1 MGTRI
6 LDSIQSPD
14 ALSLL
19 SVEEL
24 EILASEIRQ
33 EIIEVTS
40 KNGGHVASS
49 LGAVEIILAAHSQL
63 HSPHD
68 RFLFDV
74 GHQSYAHMLVT
85 GRVDE
90 FDTLRTY
97 KGLSGFPKPQSN
109 PHDVHPSGHAS
120 DSLSVAYG
128 LARAR
133 DLRGGD
139 EKIVTLIGDA
149 SIAGGMAFEALND
162 IGQAQTPMV
171 IILNDNEM
179 SISRNV
185 GALAK
190 HLGDV
195 RMSSGYRNSRDSM
208 QDFMEHQM
216 SAAGKMMLRLGRNAK
231 DSLKQ
236 FVLPESTLFEKL
248 GIICTPPV
256 NGHDIALLQR
266 MIRSALDADAPV
278 LIHAVTKKGAGYEP
292 AECKPSTFHGVG
304 PYSIA
309 TGEVLP
315 KADKRP
321 TYTQAFTNALTK
333 EMEHDKRVV
342 AVTAAMVDGTGLRP
356 IVDKFSDHVFD
367 VGIAEGHAMGMASG
381 LALGGLKPVVCL
393 YSTFFQRAVDQTIID
408 VALANTDVVI
418 AIDRAGLVGDDGPT
432 HHGMFDMALLRM
444 IPGMRVLAPSDER
457 ELAAA
462 LHTALTLPGPV
473 AFRYPRGAAA
483 GVEQTEE
490 PEFLEEG
497 KARLL
502 KEGSDAYI
510 LSFGRM
516 LKTAQEAADLL
527 AGKGISCGVVDMR
540 WIKPLDLDMI
550 AKAAQ
555 TKFIIT
561 LEDGVVMGGA
571 GQGVEAALQKIDKE
585 ATVVTLG
592 LPDAFVEQG
601 KVDLLFADLG
611 LDAQGVCDAYFAHA
625 HPTDL
630 PIM

>member
-90 FDTLRTY
+90 FDTLRSY

-133 DLRGGD
+133 DLRGSD

-292 AECKPSTFHGVG
+292 AERKPSTFHGVG

-356 IVDKFSDHVFD
+356 IVDKFPDHVFD

>member
-292 AECKPSTFHGVG
+292 AERKPSTFHGVG

-356 IVDKFSDHVFD
+356 IVDKFPDHVFD

-490 PEFLEEG
+490 SEFLEEG

>member
-1 MGTRI
+1 MDTRI

-139 EKIVTLIGDA
+139 EKIITLIGDA

-292 AECKPSTFHGVG
+292 AERKPSTFHGVG
-304 PYSIA
+304 PYCIA

-315 KADKRP
+315 KSDKTP
-321 TYTQAFTNALTK
+321 TYTQAFTKALTK
-333 EMEHDKRVV
+333 EMQRDENVV
-342 AVTAAMVDGTGLRP
+342 AVTAAMIDGTGLRS
-356 IVDKFSDHVFD
+356 IVEQFPERVFD

-381 LALGGLKPVVCL
+381 LALGGLKPVICL

-444 IPGMRVLAPSDER
+444 IPGMRVLAPSDEQ

-473 AFRYPRGAAA
+473 ALRYPRGAAV
-483 GVEQTEE
+483 GVEQIDE
-490 PEFLEEG
+490 PVLLEEG
-497 KARLL
+497 KARLV

-516 LKTAQEAADLL
+516 LKTAQEAADIL
-527 AGKGISCGVVDMR
+527 ADRGVSCGVVDMR
-540 WIKPLDLDMI
+540 WVKPLDLDMI
-550 AKAAQ
+550 ATAAQ

-561 LEDGVVMGGA
+561 LEDGVVTGGA
-571 GQGVEAALQKIDKE
+571 GQGVEAALQKIDKD

-611 LDAQGVCDAYFAHA
+611 LNAQGVCDAYYNHTHTVHA
-625 HPTDL
+625 S
-630 PIM
+630 

>member
-292 AECKPSTFHGVG
+292 AERKPSTFHGVG

-356 IVDKFSDHVFD
+356 IVDKFPDHVFD

-462 LHTALTLPGPV
+462 LHIALTLPGPV

-502 KEGSDAYI
+502 KEGSDACI

>member
-90 FDTLRTY
+90 FDTLRSY

-133 DLRGGD
+133 DLRGSD

-162 IGQAQTPMV
+162 IGQTQTPMV

-292 AECKPSTFHGVG
+292 AERKPSTFHGVG

-356 IVDKFSDHVFD
+356 IVDKFPDHVFD

>member
-133 DLRGGD
+133 DLRGSD

-292 AECKPSTFHGVG
+292 AERKPSTFHGVG

-408 VALANTDVVI
+408 VSLANTDVVI

-462 LHTALTLPGPV
+462 LHTALTLSGPV

>member
-139 EKIVTLIGDA
+139 EKIVALIGDA

-292 AECKPSTFHGVG
+292 AERKPSTFHGVG

-356 IVDKFSDHVFD
+356 IVDKFPDHVFD